1 MNGTH
6 LLLMLAHLFRKHGD
20 TIPVEEAV
28 YTLSFGWRYNTP
40 SSIRRMLTLS
50 KDLELISV
58 EDGVIQAEFL
68 FNTQEL
74 MPNQCDILSKQRIE
88 TEDISPMY

>member
-6 LLLMLAHLFRKHGD
+6 LLLMLAHLFRKYGG

-28 YTLSFGWRYNTP
+28 YTLSFRWRYSTP
-40 SSIRRMLTLS
+40 SSVRRMLTLS

-58 EDGVIQAEFL
+58 KNGVIRAEFL
-68 FNTQEL
+68 FNTQQL
-74 MPNQCDILSKQRIE
+74 MPNQSDILSRQKIE
-88 TEDISPMY
+88 TESISPMY